1 MSTDMRGGRGVVGRA
16 SGAAPARTSPA
27 RLSRAESESALGLI
41 QECMSNAGVCSVYE
55 LFVSTELK
63 RSTLYRW
70 FADAELG
77 RVTEL
82 PIAAVRAIAEALA
95 VEGDSVGPLREL
107 SALLDV
113 AERRDAHNAELI
125 AEFKAR
131 RISYWRALA
140 AIRAAGHR
148 LVPIEDGAKE

>member
-1 MSTDMRGGRGVVGRA
+1 MPTGRG
-16 SGAAPARTSPA
+16 SFA
-27 RLSRAESESALGLI
+27 RLSRVESQSALDLI
-41 QECMSNAGVCSVYE
+41 QECMADAGISSIYE

-77 RVTEL
+77 RVVEL
-82 PIAAVRAIAEALA
+82 PIPHIRALAEALA
-95 VEGDSVGPLREL
+95 AEANSEGPLREL
-107 SALLDV
+107 NELLDL
-113 AERRDAHNAELI
+113 AERREARNAELI

-131 RISYWRALA
+131 RVSYWRALA

-148 LVPIEDGAKE
+148 LVPIDESAQE

>member
-1 MSTDMRGGRGVVGRA
+1 MDIAQRAPGKEAGRG
-16 SGAAPARTSPA
+16 SLA
-27 RLSRAESESALGLI
+27 RLSRAESESAIVLI
-41 QECMSNAGVCSVYE
+41 HECMANARVRSIYE

-82 PIAAVRAIAEALA
+82 PIAAVRALADALEI
-95 VEGDSVGPLREL
+95 EGDSEGPSREL
-107 SALLDV
+107 TALLDL
-113 AERRDAHNAELI
+113 AERREVRNAELI

-148 LVPIEDGAKE
+148 LVPIEESAQD